1 MFTLPYKNKRN
12 LSLTETILLSI
23 LFHAAFLAYLPSQK
37 LNDPFKSIE
46 LDIDILIKQPEPI
59 KEIIPEPIKEIIPE
73 PIKEI
78 IPEPIKEIIPEPIKE
93 IIPEPIKEVTRPAK
107 KEFISQP
114 KKETQPNDFVI
125 KKQIESYSTTVT
137 KAISKQKK
145 YPRIAQM
152 RGWQGEIIAILEID
166 GQGNLLTSKIE
177 KTSGF
182 KILDKEV
189 IAMIKR
195 ATPLPAPPMELKS
208 KILKINVPIS
218 FKLQP

>member
-46 LDIDILIKQPEPI
+46 LDIDILIKQ
-59 KEIIPEPIKEIIPE
+59 
-73 PIKEI
+73 
-78 IPEPIKEIIPEPIKE
+78 PEPIKEIIPEPIKE

>member
-46 LDIDILIKQPEPI
+46 LDIDILINE
-59 KEIIPEPIKEIIPE
+59 PE

>member
-12 LSLTETILLSI
+12 LTLIETILLSI

-37 LNDPFKSIE
+37 LNDSLKSIE
-46 LDIDILIKQPEPI
+46 LDIDILINEPEPV
-59 KEIIPEPIKEIIPE
+59 KEIIPEPVKEIIPE
-73 PIKEI
+73 PVK
-78 IPEPIKEIIPEPIKE
+78 K
-93 IIPEPIKEVTRPAK
+93 VTQVPKRD
-107 KEFISQP
+107 FISQP
-114 KKETQPNDFVI
+114 KKETQPNNFVI
-125 KKQIESYSTTVT
+125 KKKMESYSTTIT
-137 KAISKQKK
+137 KAISKQKR

-166 GQGNLLTSKIE
+166 GKGNLITSKID

-195 ATPLPAPPMELKS
+195 ASPLPAPPLELQS
-208 KILKINVPIS
+208 KVLTINVPIS